1 MILCLLVACK
11 VFTQTDTQITKPEY
25 VFLTE
30 AQARLNIKELIAY
43 DGLKLISAEQ
53 ENRITNFQSIVA
65 KYETVVITKDSIIG
79 KKDNIIDLQDKIIN
93 AKKPLEFHAYG
104 GARTYNFEFDNPI
117 FYGRAQLEFSK
128 INIGGQINFQPVV
141 PDSSVDGF
149 YYNIY
154 IEYKIF

>member
-1 MILCLLVACK
+1 M
-11 VFTQTDTQITKPEY
+11 
-25 VFLTE
+25 FLTE
-30 AQARLNIKELIAY
+30 KQAKANIKELLELDA
-43 DGLKLISAEQ
+43 LKLVSEKM
-53 ENRITNFQSIVA
+53 EERIVNFQASIN
-65 KYETVVITKDSIIG
+65 KYENVVILKDSIIF
-79 KKDNIIDLQDKIIN
+79 KQREIIDIKNKIIDY
-93 AKKPLEFHAYG
+93 KKPFEFHAYG

-128 INIGGQINFQPVV
+128 INVGGQINFQPVV